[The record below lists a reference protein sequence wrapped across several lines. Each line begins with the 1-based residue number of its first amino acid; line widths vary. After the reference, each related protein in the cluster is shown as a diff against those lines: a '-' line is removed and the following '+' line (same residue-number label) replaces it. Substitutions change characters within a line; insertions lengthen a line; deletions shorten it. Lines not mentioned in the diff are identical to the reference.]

1 MEGDLV
7 EIEVVTSFV
16 REGLVV
22 QSVYATYF
30 QTITM
35 SARSL
40 QQLEKLM
47 HKESEADS
55 RNVQN
60 AEKRVQQ
67 AEKAL
72 RKAVKVVRTRADC

>member
-16 REGLVV
+16 REGLV
-22 QSVYATYF
+22 QSVYATCF

-72 RKAVKVVRTRADC
+72 RKAVKVVRTRANC